1 MCNVSNNSTSSTGS
15 TGSTGQYSAEL
26 SSTVQHLSSTEQAVG
41 WPKVHKIARALVS
54 WPWSAELPFLA
65 LYLYLWNW
73 TKWFT
78 GWGFKAILRWLQ
90 SVHHQMKNLSKTHY
104 CTYFKCG
111 TIATADCPLIGPST
125 NQREVRLGNWQ
136 KVLCT
141 VLLITGQH
149 CSVVLITWTAKASSV
164 QYSTVQIC
172 WILPCTAVSTHIA
185 IISLLAV
192 SSDLI

>member
-1 MCNVSNNSTSSTGS
+1 MCNVSNNSTSSPGS

-26 SSTVQHLSSTEQAVG
+26 SSTVQHLSSTEQAAG
-41 WPKVHKIARALVS
+41 WPKIHKIASQLTLVGRI
-54 WPWSAELPFLA
+54 AFLGII
-65 LYLYLWNW
+65 YLWNW

-104 CTYFKCG
+104 CTYFTCG

-141 VLLITGQH
+141 VLLITGGAAGLEDAEKRFRPDG
-149 CSVVLITWTAKASSV
+149 LICGSCA
-164 QYSTVQIC
+164 C
-172 WILPCTAVSTHIA
+172 WH
-185 IISLLAV
+185 LAFGEF
-192 SSDLI
+192 L

>member
-1 MCNVSNNSTSSTGS
+1 MEHTHLLKPSRKKQLHSIHMCRENEFQPKFTRRGVTS
-15 TGSTGQYSAEL
+15 
-26 SSTVQHLSSTEQAVG
+26 AVC
-41 WPKVHKIARALVS
+41 
-54 WPWSAELPFLA
+54 
-65 LYLYLWNW
+65 
-73 TKWFT
+73 T

-192 SSDLI
+192 SSDFI